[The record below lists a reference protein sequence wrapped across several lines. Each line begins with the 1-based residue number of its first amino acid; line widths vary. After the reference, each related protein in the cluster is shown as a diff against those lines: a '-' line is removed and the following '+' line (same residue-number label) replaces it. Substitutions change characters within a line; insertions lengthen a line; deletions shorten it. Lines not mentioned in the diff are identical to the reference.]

1 MNAYADLRAA
11 ELLIHGQDAVLRP
24 AVERDAVASFD
35 RLVAEHYGRTA
46 RLVDRLTGWSGHRDD
61 LVQEVFVAAWR
72 AWPRFREESR
82 AETWLTRIA
91 INTCRTYGR
100 RQWLRAEVWR
110 RLTELV
116 RPSEQRTPDASLI
129 SQEASETVRRAIAT
143 LGQRDREALV
153 LRYLEE
159 QTIEEIATAL
169 GLTRGA
175 LEVRLSRARARL
187 KALLE
192 KQGDGQR

>member
-11 ELLIHGQDAVLRP
+11 ELVICSRDAVLRP

-72 AWPRFREESR
+72 AWPSFREESR

-91 INTCRTYGR
+91 INTCRTHGR
-100 RQWLRAEVWR
+100 RQWLRSEVWQ
-110 RLTELV
+110 RLTEWA
-116 RPSEQRTPDASLI
+116 RTPEQPAPDASLLA
-129 SQEASETVRRAIAT
+129 QEASETVRRSIVS
-143 LGQRDREALV
+143 LGQRDREVLV

-159 QTIEEIATAL
+159 QSIEDIAAAL

>member
-11 ELLIHGQDAVLRP
+11 ELVICSRDVVLRP

-72 AWPRFREESR
+72 AWPSFREESR

-91 INTCRTYGR
+91 INTCRTHGR
-100 RQWLRAEVWR
+100 RQWLRREVWR
-110 RLTELV
+110 RLTEIV
-116 RPSEQRTPDASLI
+116 QPSEHRGPDTSLV
-129 SQEASETVRRAIAT
+129 SQESSETVRRAISS
-143 LGQRDREALV
+143 LGQRDREVLV

-159 QTIEEIATAL
+159 QSIEEIAAAM

-175 LEVRLSRARARL
+175 LEVRLSRARTRL
-187 KALLE
+187 KTLLE
-192 KQGDGQR
+192 KEGEGKR